1 MLEIYILYMY
11 DVGNSDCLVNMK
23 KKKEQHCP
31 HVGHNQIGQQ

>member
-1 MLEIYILYMY
+1 MY
-11 DVGNSDCLVNMK
+11 DVGNSDCLVNMKKK